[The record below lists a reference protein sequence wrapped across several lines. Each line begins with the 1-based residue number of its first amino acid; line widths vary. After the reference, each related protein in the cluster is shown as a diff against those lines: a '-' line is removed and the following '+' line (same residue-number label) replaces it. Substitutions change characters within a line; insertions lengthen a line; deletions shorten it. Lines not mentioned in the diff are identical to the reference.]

1 MVKLRHMVIAIDGPS
16 GSGKS
21 TLGKALAH
29 RLGFL
34 YIDSGAV
41 YRAVACKA
49 LDSGVSMEDHAAI
62 IDAARAA
69 EISLEGAPDRLTIW
83 LDGRDVTRRV
93 RLPDATRASSIVATI
108 PEVREVVVS
117 KLRRMSNTGGV
128 VMDGRDIGTRVFP
141 DADVKLFLDASLDER
156 VRRRSQEEIERGRR
170 VSIDEVEREITERDS
185 RDTLRAA
192 TPLVKATDAILIDT
206 TGLTIEA
213 LIEHAL
219 EIVERHG

>member
-1 MVKLRHMVIAIDGPS
+1 MVKLRNIVIAIDGPS

-21 TLGKALAH
+21 TLGKALAQ

-49 LDSGVSMEDHAAI
+49 IDGGVSMEDQSGI
-62 IDAARAA
+62 VKAARAA
-69 EISLEGAPDRLTIW
+69 DISLEGAPDGITIL
-83 LDGRDVTRRV
+83 LDGRDVTRRI
-93 RLPDATRASSIVATI
+93 RLPDATRGSSIVATI
-108 PEVREVVVS
+108 PEVRNVVVS
-117 KLRRMSNTGGV
+117 KLRRMSKTGGV

-141 DADVKLFLDASLDER
+141 DADVKLFLDASLD
-156 VRRRSQEEIERGRR
+156 VRAGRRSQEESERGRR
-170 VSIDEVEREITERDS
+170 VSIEEIRDEIAERDH
-185 RDTLRAA
+185 RDIGRAA
-192 TPLVKATDAILIDT
+192 TPLVKAADAILIDT